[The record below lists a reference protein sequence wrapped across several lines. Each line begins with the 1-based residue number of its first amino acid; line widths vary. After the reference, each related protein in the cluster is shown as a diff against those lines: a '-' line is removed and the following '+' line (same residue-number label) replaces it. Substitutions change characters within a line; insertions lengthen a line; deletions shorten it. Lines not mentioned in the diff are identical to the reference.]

1 MAWAF
6 SRAIF
11 PLFATIFLFL
21 KKKQKGFPLQSGVE
35 LNVLGIFQTF
45 GIYVTIQKGN
55 FSLISQIVYLP

>member
-21 KKKQKGFPLQSGVE
+21 KKKQKGFPLQSGVQ
-35 LNVLGIFQTF
+35 LNVLASSKLLG
-45 GIYVTIQKGN
+45 K
-55 FSLISQIVYLP
+55 LKD